1 MQRHFYQVQGYF
13 KIMTGRLF
21 ENYSICMSNL
31 LSKDIIYAVI
41 YVVYGFEVLL
51 WEISQGYES
60 QMIYE

>member
-31 LSKDIIYAVI
+31 LSKDIIY
-41 YVVYGFEVLL
+41 VVYGFEVLL
-51 WEISQGYES
+51 WEISQGYEF